1 MKYFILAL
9 MSAAIALSADAT
21 GTWKGQFTPS
31 DREPGPALLILKQDG
46 TGLTGTAGPN
56 EEEQRPIQNGKV
68 EEGKL
73 IFELP
78 AGELVMKFHLTLD
91 GDEIKG
97 DITRER
103 DGNIQTAK
111 LHVKR
116 Q

>member
-1 MKYFILAL
+1 MKHVVMAL
-9 MSAAIALSADAT
+9 LSAVMVLASDAT

-31 DREPGPALLILKQDG
+31 DREAGPALLILKQDG
-46 TGLTGTAGPN
+46 TALTGTAGPN